1 MVYVHKKDG
10 TLHLGIEYHNK
21 TITDRQPIPKVQDM
35 LDCLGGSSG
44 SLPSIGVRHNNQG
57 HIHPDSRK
65 YIVFSAPWLFYEW
78 IWI

>member
-44 SLPSIGVRHNNQG
+44 SLPSI
-57 HIHPDSRK
+57 
-65 YIVFSAPWLFYEW
+65 
-78 IWI
+78 